1 MISIKTLTCSYDKKI
16 ILKDINLI
24 LDSHIS
30 ILGANGSGKS
40 TLAKTICKL
49 IEFDGEI
56 LLDKKNTKNIDNITM
71 AKNICY
77 IPAKLEIYDSF
88 ISVEE
93 FVLQGRFPYKKG
105 FFDYS
110 QNDKSITKQTL
121 EFLKILHLKD
131 HTVSSLSS
139 GEQQLTLIAQ
149 ALTQQSKIIIFDEPT
164 ANLDPHNSKII
175 AQHIKCLKDY
185 HQIIL
190 ITHDLNL
197 ASFIG
202 SDVVFIQDTK
212 ATLYKDNFFTN
223 ENLQKLYGVEF
234 EALAVK
240 YA

>member
-1 MISIKTLTCSYDKKI
+1 MIEINNLTCSYDKKT
-16 ILKDINLI
+16 ILKDINLSI
-24 LDSHIS
+24 NSHIS

-49 IEFDGEI
+49 TNFSGEI
-56 LLDKKNTKNIDNITM
+56 LINSKNTKEITAIEM
-71 AKNICY
+71 AKNISY
-77 IPAKLEIYDSF
+77 IPSKLEIYDAF

-110 QNDKSITKQTL
+110 DDDKSITKQTL
-121 EFLKILHLKD
+121 ELLKLTHLKNNAL
-131 HTVSSLSS
+131 SSLSS

-164 ANLDPHNSKII
+164 ANLDPSNSKVI
-175 AQHIKCLKDY
+175 AQRIKSLKDY

-197 ASFIG
+197 ASFIQ
-202 SDVVFIQDTK
+202 SDVVFIKDK
-212 ATLYKDNFFTN
+212 SASFYEDNFFTN
-223 ENLQKLYGVEF
+223 GNLAKLYGVEF

-240 YA
+240 YD